1 MRTLPRAVWLALA
14 ALILTSC
21 AAQPHAPRE
30 RAVAPPV
37 PVARQTD
44 NAKAPSPS
52 AQSISVAFS
61 PDGGA
66 TQAVVN
72 AIDEAQHS
80 VRLGAYFFTSK
91 PIAQALVVAHRRGV
105 QVRVILDKSQA
116 THSYS
121 GATFLANNGIPTRI
135 DRRHS
140 IYHNKIFVIDG
151 RTVVTGSFNFTKAAE
166 NNNAEN
172 VIVLRNYPDIARQYV
187 ANWQLHWDHS
197 EAYTGLLK

>member
-1 MRTLPRAVWLALA
+1 MHTLPRAVWLALA
-14 ALILTSC
+14 ALIFTSC

-30 RAVAPPV
+30 RSVAQAV
-37 PVARQTD
+37 PVVRQSD
-44 NAKAPSPS
+44 SAKAPSLS
-52 AQSISVAFS
+52 SQRISVAFS

-66 TQAVVN
+66 TQAVVD
-72 AIDEAQHS
+72 AIGEAQHS
-80 VRLGAYFFTSK
+80 VRMGAYFFTSK
-91 PIAQALVVAHRRGV
+91 PIAQALVAAHRRGV

-135 DRRHS
+135 DRQHS
-140 IYHNKIFVIDG
+140 IFHNKVVIIDG
-151 RTVVTGSFNFTKAAE
+151 HSVVTGSFNFTKAAQ

-172 VIVLRNYPDIARQYV
+172 LIVLHHYPDIARQYA

-197 EAYTGLLK
+197 EAYSGLGK